1 MGRMSMVAAAEGSS
15 NDDVE
20 KSRRRIRQR
29 QRQRYVAAISLSLLL
44 LATVIATTSFTSL
57 SSSSALDQDDE
68 TSHTS
73 YATNTIQAVHRYL
86 KASSHHHKPLLPL
99 DNTDKL
105 GFFFATLGLMI
116 AAGGG
121 IGGGGVLVPI
131 YILVMKFSPKHAIPL
146 SNITVFGGAVANTIL
161 NVRKRHPLA
170 DRPLV
175 DWDLILV
182 MEPLTIAGALIG
194 AFLNKLLP
202 EALLVISLVALLSF
216 TAYKTLK
223 KAVRMYKVETKAIL
237 AERGKARMR
246 EDGTKES
253 ELTRITREMEEKD
266 AEDEEGKEVVGLLDD
281 VDAVDSDDDDDEDE
295 NENED
300 DVEQQAKDDPNSASD
315 DSSTFSSAQELKNK
329 EELAQILDEERTTP
343 IGNLQVLIVTFAVV
357 LFINLMKGGGAFHS
371 PLGIRCGSSSFWIAN
386 GIMIGWILLIS
397 VFARSYLVRR
407 YEIKE
412 RCGYPYVEGDIKWD
426 GRATVVY
433 PIVCT
438 AAGFFAGMFGVGG
451 GIVKGPLMLA
461 MGVHPKVSS

>member
-1 MGRMSMVAAAEGSS
+1 MVAAAEGSTT
-15 NDDVE
+15 NDVDQ
-20 KSRRRIRQR
+20 SRRRIQQR
-29 QRQRYVAAISLSLLL
+29 QRFPVSSYVVTGFFLIL
-44 LATVIATTSFTSL
+44 LAAVIATTSFI
-57 SSSSALDQDDE
+57 SSPSALNHDDE
-68 TSHTS
+68 TSHT
-73 YATNTIQAVHRYL
+73 YAANTIQAVHRYL
-86 KASSHHHKPLLPL
+86 KTSHHHKPLLPL

-146 SNITVFGGAVANTIL
+146 SNITVFGGAMANTVL

-202 EALLVISLVALLSF
+202 EAMLVISLVALLSF
-216 TAYKTLK
+216 TAYETLK
-223 KAVRMYKVETKAIL
+223 KAVRMYRVETKALL
-237 AERGKARMR
+237 AERGKARTR

-253 ELTRITREMEEKD
+253 ELTRIAREMEEED
-266 AEDEEGKEVVGLLDD
+266 AEDEEGREVVGLLDD
-281 VDAVDSDDDDDEDE
+281 VDAVDSYDDDGDDEDDE
-295 NENED
+295 DENED
-300 DVEQQAKDDPNSASD
+300 DVEQQAKDDPNGASD

-329 EELAQILDEERTTP
+329 EELAQILNEERTTP

-386 GIMIGWILLIS
+386 GIMIGWILLVS

-426 GRATVVY
+426 GRATIVY